1 MGCTHVTAQV
11 AVLVETLHA
20 LGAKVR
26 WAACNIYST
35 QNEIAAALAEAGFPV
50 RGKGCGEEQM
60 LVRYLSE
67 NENKVHSDLW

>member
-1 MGCTHVTAQV
+1 MTAQV

-50 RGKGCGEEQM
+50 GNDVTAVG
-60 LVRYLSE
+60 LTAV
-67 NENKVHSDLW
+67 DLTAVDLTAV

>member
-1 MGCTHVTAQV
+1 MRLVKWVTRYFAHSDKPLHGARVGCTHVTAQV

-26 WAACNIYST
+26 WAACNIYYT

-50 RGKGCGEEQM
+50 SEEGE
-60 LVRYLSE
+60 
-67 NENKVHSDLW
+67 